1 MSILDKWKD
10 YIPASSKGNE
20 KKEQIPQEE
29 LRENLELTAK
39 PEGTTSFNRKNVM
52 IGLGVV
58 ALIFTVAF
66 VYGISTASTAQKNKQ
81 QEKSQVETVDTIP
94 EHLKNAPDSYGDSK
108 TKKYDQKLDGEKKSK
123 QKKLKKPEDDVEYIE
138 PERRPAPAY
147 TRIPAS
153 NYTPRT
159 TPMPRV
165 AAPNAGT
172 GTQRGGLTPEQKIA
186 AEKQKE
192 KMIANQSP
200 IGFKLN
206 EEDKK

>member
-1 MSILDKWKD
+1 MSILDKLKD
-10 YIPASSKGNE
+10 YIPASSKGKEE
-20 KKEQIPQEE
+20 KEKIPQEE

-52 IGLGVV
+52 IGAGVV
-58 ALIFTVAF
+58 AIIFTVAF
-66 VYGISTASTAQKNKQ
+66 IYGISTASTAQKNKQ
-81 QEKSQVETVDTIP
+81 QDKAVETVDTSP

-108 TKKYDQKLDGEKKSK
+108 TKKYEQKPDGEKKSK

-165 AAPNAGT
+165 AAPNVGI
-172 GTQRGGLTPEQKIA
+172 QRGGLTPEQKIA

-192 KMIANQSP
+192 KMAANQSP

>member
-1 MSILDKWKD
+1 MSFLSRWKE
-10 YIPASSKGNE
+10 YIPSSSKGSDMKDE
-20 KKEQIPQEE
+20 VPEEE
-29 LRENLELTAK
+29 LRENLELTAT

-81 QEKSQVETVDTIP
+81 QDKSQVETVDTSP

-108 TKKYDQKLDGEKKSK
+108 TKKYDQKSDGEKKSK

-147 TRIPAS
+147 TRIPVS

-165 AAPNAGT
+165 AAPKMGAA
-172 GTQRGGLTPEQKIA
+172 RGGLTPEQKIE

-192 KMIANQSP
+192 KMAANQSP
-200 IGFKLN
+200 IGFKLD
-206 EEDKK
+206 EEEKK

>member
-1 MSILDKWKD
+1 MSFLSRWKE
-10 YIPASSKGNE
+10 YIPSSSKGNDRKDE
-20 KKEQIPQEE
+20 VPEEE

-81 QEKSQVETVDTIP
+81 QDRSQVETVDTSP

-108 TKKYDQKLDGEKKSK
+108 TKKYDQKSDGEKKSK

-147 TRIPAS
+147 TRIPVS

-165 AAPNAGT
+165 AAPNKGGAA
-172 GTQRGGLTPEQKIA
+172 RGGLTPEQKIE

-192 KMIANQSP
+192 KMAANQSP
-200 IGFKLN
+200 IGFKLD
-206 EEDKK
+206 EEEKK

>member
-10 YIPASSKGNE
+10 YIPASSKGKEE
-20 KKEQIPQEE
+20 KEEIPQEE

-58 ALIFTVAF
+58 ALI
-66 VYGISTASTAQKNKQ
+66 
-81 QEKSQVETVDTIP
+81 
-94 EHLKNAPDSYGDSK
+94 
-108 TKKYDQKLDGEKKSK
+108 
-123 QKKLKKPEDDVEYIE
+123 
-138 PERRPAPAY
+138 
-147 TRIPAS
+147 
-153 NYTPRT
+153 YTPRT

-192 KMIANQSP
+192 KMAANQSP

>member
-1 MSILDKWKD
+1 MSWKD
-10 YIPASSKGNE
+10 YIPASSKG
-20 KKEQIPQEE
+20 KEPKDEVPEEE

-52 IGLGVV
+52 IGLGAV

-81 QEKSQVETVDTIP
+81 QDKAQVETVDTSP
-94 EHLKNAPDSYGDSK
+94 EHLKNAPDSYGDKK
-108 TKKYDQKLDGEKKSK
+108 TKKYDQKQESEKK

-153 NYTPRT
+153 SYTPRT

-165 AAPNAGT
+165 AAPNMGAA
-172 GTQRGGLTPEQKIA
+172 RGGLTPEQKIE

-192 KMIANQSP
+192 KMAANQSP
-200 IGFKLN
+200 IGFKLE

>member
-1 MSILDKWKD
+1 MSSLGKMKD
-10 YIPASSKGNE
+10 YIPASSKGSAPE
-20 KKEQIPQEE
+20 EQVPQEE

-81 QEKSQVETVDTIP
+81 QDRSQVETVDTSP
-94 EHLKNAPDSYGDSK
+94 EHLKNAPDSYGDKK
-108 TKKYDQKLDGEKKSK
+108 TKKYDHQKDGEKQEK
-123 QKKLKKPEDDVEYIE
+123 QKKLKKPADDVEYIE

-165 AAPNAGT
+165 TAPA
-172 GTQRGGLTPEQKIA
+172 QRGGLTPEQKIE

-192 KMIANQSP
+192 KMAANQSP

>member
-1 MSILDKWKD
+1 M
-10 YIPASSKGNE
+10 
-20 KKEQIPQEE
+20 
-29 LRENLELTAK
+29 ELTAK

-81 QEKSQVETVDTIP
+81 QDRSQVETVDTSP

-108 TKKYDQKLDGEKKSK
+108 TKKYDQKSDGEKKSK

-147 TRIPAS
+147 TRIPVS

-165 AAPNAGT
+165 AAPNMGAA
-172 GTQRGGLTPEQKIA
+172 RGGLTPEQKIE

-192 KMIANQSP
+192 KMAANQSP
-200 IGFKLN
+200 IGFKLD
-206 EEDKK
+206 EEEKK